1 MSVTFVTSHPD
12 ETRAL
17 GRKLAAL
24 LTAGDVVVLSG
35 RLGSGKTLFVSGIA
49 EGLGIDALITSPT
62 FLIAKSYADGFLP
75 LIHADVYRLGSV
87 AEFDD
92 LGLLDSGAD
101 GAVVIEWGEA
111 VAEALP
117 EDRLVVSFEMDGDA
131 RTLAFQPAGGWVG
144 RDLGV
149 LA

>member
-1 MSVTFVTSHPD
+1 MSITFATSHPD
-12 ETRAL
+12 ETKAL

-35 RLGSGKTLFVSGIA
+35 KLGSGKTLFVSGIA
-49 EGLGIDALITSPT
+49 EGLGIGARITSPT
-62 FLIAKSYADGFLP
+62 FLIAKSYTDGFLP

-92 LGLLDSGAD
+92 LGLLDSGSD

-111 VAEALP
+111 VVEALP
-117 EDRLVVSFEMDGDA
+117 VDRLVVSFMMEGDA
-131 RTLAFQPAGGWVG
+131 RTIAFRPVGGWVG
-144 RDLGV
+144 RGLEV

>member
-1 MSVTFVTSHPD
+1 MSITFATSHPD

-49 EGLGIDALITSPT
+49 EGLGIGARITSPT
-62 FLIAKSYADGFLP
+62 FLIAKSYVDGFLP

-117 EDRLVVSFEMDGDA
+117 KHRLIVSFTMDGDA
-131 RTLAFQPAGGWVG
+131 RTIAFQHGGGGVG

-149 LA
+149 MV